1 MEKLEIPYKILTPEG
16 TLEDRTLVIESRI
29 EQFKNDPEIPNPTA
43 HEDAYFYG
51 IAVNGAREQVQTFQ
65 PGEDGT
71 EPMTKEEAEDYLAQD
86 IEQQKANY
94 GVK

>member
-1 MEKLEIPYKILTPEG
+1 MEKIEIAYKILNSANE
-16 TLEDRTLVIESRI
+16 LEDKTLVIESRI
-29 EQFKNDPEIPNPTA
+29 EQFKNDPEITNPTGD
-43 HEDAYFYG
+43 ENSYFYG

-71 EPMTKEEAEDYLAQD
+71 EPMTKEEAEHYLQED
-86 IEQQKANY
+86 IEQQKANF

>member
-1 MEKLEIPYKILTPEG
+1 MEKLEIPYKILSQDG
-16 TLEDRTLVIESRI
+16 ILEDRTLVIESRI

-43 HEDAYFYG
+43 DENAYFYG

-71 EPMTKEEAEDYLAQD
+71 EPMTKQEAEEYLSQD

-94 GVK
+94 GIK